1 MLVPQSLQSVY
12 VGLGF
17 PSPQQQSSERD
28 DRRNR
33 VGRLRICVYLPCLL
47 PRLMLSKLSSF
58 RMQLFHTRNLF
69 KLHGDF
75 SVVLF
80 F

>member
-12 VGLGF
+12 VGLG
-17 PSPQQQSSERD
+17 SPQQQSSERD
-28 DRRNR
+28 ERRNR
-33 VGRLRICVYLPCLL
+33 VGRLRICVHLPCLL
-47 PRLMLSKLSSF
+47 PRLMLFKLSSF